1 MHRTN
6 FAVSQKFQTLR
17 LFLNNKSMVTRGE
30 SKQGVLILAMK
41 NKGFILTLNNIYKA
55 FSINSVWFAGG

>member
-1 MHRTN
+1 
-6 FAVSQKFQTLR
+6 
-17 LFLNNKSMVTRGE
+17 MVTRGE